1 MKRLLLQKEAF
12 NAKAADQEVSK
23 ENAKGGK
30 NLVTLWR
37 DHKCFVRNIG
47 VKWMMFKV
55 NGNKLSYCASNI
67 VRKSKYIMIIQFSG
81 V

>member
-47 VKWMMFKV
+47 VK
-55 NGNKLSYCASNI
+55 
-67 VRKSKYIMIIQFSG
+67 
-81 V
+81 